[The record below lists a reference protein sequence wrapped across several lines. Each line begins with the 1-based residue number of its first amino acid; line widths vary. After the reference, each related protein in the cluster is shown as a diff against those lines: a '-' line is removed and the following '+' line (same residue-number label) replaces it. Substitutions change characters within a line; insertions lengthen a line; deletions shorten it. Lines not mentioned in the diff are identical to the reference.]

1 MTPDTFS
8 ARPYPV
14 KRSRDERFVRLGKR
28 FDRALAY
35 AARMHREQARKAS
48 PVPYLSHLLGVA
60 SLVLEYGG
68 DQNQAIAALLHDTI
82 EDCPG
87 DQARQIKRR
96 FGKDV
101 LAMVRACSDSDA
113 GGGDKAPWRARKQAY
128 LDHLGGLPAGH
139 RALLVSACDKLHN
152 ARSIRADLRQVGLPL
167 WDRFSAPAPDQLWYY
182 RSLVARFSRN
192 LGGPVVDELRRTV
205 DDIARLDRRLRDAPE
220 RAAEDGSE
228 RGAR

>member
-8 ARPYPV
+8 ARPHPV
-14 KRSRDERFVRLGKR
+14 KRSQSSGFVRLGKR

-35 AARMHREQARKAS
+35 AAEMHREQSRKAS
-48 PVPYLSHLLGVA
+48 PVPYLAHLLGVA

-68 DQNQAIAALLHDTI
+68 DQNQAIAGLLHDTI

-87 DQARQIKRR
+87 DQAAAIKRG

-101 LAMVRACSDSDA
+101 LAMVQACSDSDS
-113 GGGDKAPWRARKQAY
+113 GGGPKGPWRGRKQGY
-128 LDHLGGLPAGH
+128 IDHLAGLPEGH

-167 WDRFSAPAPDQLWYY
+167 WDRFNAPAEEQLWYY
-182 RSLVARFSRN
+182 RSLVAAFAGN
-192 LGGPVVDELRRTV
+192 IGGPVVDELRRTV
-205 DDIARLDRRLRDAPE
+205 NDIARLDRSLRKA
-220 RAAEDGSE
+220 DGES
-228 RGAR
+228 RIPGSAR

>member
-1 MTPDTFS
+1 MTSDTFS

-14 KRSRDERFVRLGKR
+14 KPSRDERFVRLGKR

-48 PVPYLSHLLGVA
+48 PVPYLAHLLGVA

-68 DQNQAIAALLHDTI
+68 DQNQAIAALLHDTV

-113 GGGDKAPWRARKQAY
+113 GGGEKAPWRGRKQDY
-128 LDHLGGLPAGH
+128 IDHLGGLPAGH

-182 RSLVARFSRN
+182 RSLVDGFARN

-205 DDIARLDRRLRDAPE
+205 DDIERLDRELRDASE
-220 RAAEDGSE
+220 TAAEDRSE
-228 RGAR
+228 RTAQ

>member
-1 MTPDTFS
+1 MTTDTLS
-8 ARPYPV
+8 ARPFPV

-28 FDRALAY
+28 FDRALSY
-35 AARMHREQARKAS
+35 AAEMHREQARKGS
-48 PVPYLSHLLGVA
+48 PVPYLAHLLGVA

-68 DQNQAIAALLHDTI
+68 DEQQAIAALLHDTI

-87 DQARQIKRR
+87 DQAREIKRR

-101 LAMVRACSDSDA
+101 LGMVEACSDSDA
-113 GGGDKAPWRARKQAY
+113 GGGAKAPWRTRKQGY
-128 LDHLGGLPAGH
+128 LDHLAGLPAGH

-167 WDRFSAPAPDQLWYY
+167 WERFNAPAHDQIWYY
-182 RSLVARFSRN
+182 RSLVSGFARN

-205 DDIARLDRRLRDAPE
+205 DDIARLDRRLRDGAP
-220 RAAEDGSE
+220 G
-228 RGAR
+228 